1 MKEAD
6 LLKVYE
12 KLNKEYFQGSIFVSQ
27 IKFVRFLVDAVRS
40 GVTFGEFRYEG
51 GSNSQIYLNK
61 YMLLPPILKTFP
73 WTAEVVLYHEMC
85 HAMLVLNKF
94 PKRYGKYTC
103 LDHGTDFW
111 ELMLR
116 HPKAKE
122 FDHIQTKMGHL
133 MRQTFERE
141 ANSYL
146 LRHPKEAAMLLD
158 IWRKG
163 GR

>member
-12 KLNKEYFQGSIFVSQ
+12 KLNKEYFQSSILVSH
-27 IKFVRFLVDAVRS
+27 IKFVRFLIDAIKG
-40 GVTFGEFRYEG
+40 GVTFGEFRYKQHL
-51 GSNSQIYLNK
+51 NSQIYLNK
-61 YMLLPPILKTFP
+61 YMLLPKIIKEFP
-73 WTAEVVLYHEMC
+73 WAAEVVLHHEMC
-85 HAMLVLNKF
+85 HAMLILNKF

-122 FDHIQTKMGHL
+122 FDHVQMKMSHL
-133 MRQTFERE
+133 MRQIFERE
-141 ANSYL
+141 ANAYL
-146 LRHPKEAAMLLD
+146 LCHPKEANMLIE
-158 IWRKG
+158 IWRKSE
-163 GR
+163 R